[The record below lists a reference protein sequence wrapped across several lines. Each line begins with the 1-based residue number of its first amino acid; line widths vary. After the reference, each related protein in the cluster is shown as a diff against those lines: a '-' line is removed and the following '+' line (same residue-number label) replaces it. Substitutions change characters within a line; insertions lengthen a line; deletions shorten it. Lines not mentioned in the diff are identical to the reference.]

1 VEQLD
6 EQSLRSA
13 ARDVSVYAR
22 AAPKDKLRLVRA
34 LQADGEVVAVTGDGV
49 NDAPALRQA
58 ALGVAMGRTG
68 TATAKESADMVLADD
83 NFATLRAAIEEGR
96 RVYDNLVKALAFV
109 LPTSVGQAL
118 IIAVAV
124 LAFPL
129 REGDP
134 QLPVEPVQILWI
146 NLIVAVALALPLA
159 LEAPEPDLM
168 ERPPRRPGTALLD
181 RPLLVRTVAVGVT
194 LTVVALGVF
203 ELEHDRQLA
212 DGVSDQLALARAQT
226 AAVTAAVLFQALYL
240 LTCRSLTR
248 PNREIGRW
256 SNPAVYAGI
265 LAVLALQVAFFTL
278 PPMHDLFGSARP
290 DLQALTLALGASLLV
305 FPVTWV
311 EERWRVRRSST
322 ARTAATRV
330 ERT

>member
-1 VEQLD
+1 MLTGPEIEQLD
-6 EQSLRSA
+6 DESLRLA
-13 ARDVSVYAR
+13 ARRVSVYAR

-34 LQADGEVVAVTGDGV
+34 LQADAEVVAVTGDGV
-49 NDAPALRQA
+49 NDAPALRQS
-58 ALGVAMGRTG
+58 ALGVAMGRSG

-96 RVYDNLVKALAFV
+96 RVYDNLVKALAFI

-129 REGDP
+129 RDGDP

-168 ERPPRRPGTALLD
+168 ERPPRRPGTPLLD
-181 RPLLVRTVAVGVT
+181 RPLLVRTLAVAVT

-203 ELEHDRQLA
+203 EFEHDRQLA

-226 AAVTAAVLFQALYL
+226 AAVTAAVLFQAFYL
-240 LTCRSLTR
+240 ITCRSLTR

-256 SNPAVYAGI
+256 SNPAVYVGI
-265 LAVLALQVAFFTL
+265 VAVLILQAAFVALV
-278 PPMHDLFGSARP
+278 PMHDVFDSARL
-290 DLQALTLALGASLLV
+290 DLDALALALGASLLV

-311 EERWRVRRSST
+311 EERWRVRR
-322 ARTAATRV
+322 R
-330 ERT
+330 